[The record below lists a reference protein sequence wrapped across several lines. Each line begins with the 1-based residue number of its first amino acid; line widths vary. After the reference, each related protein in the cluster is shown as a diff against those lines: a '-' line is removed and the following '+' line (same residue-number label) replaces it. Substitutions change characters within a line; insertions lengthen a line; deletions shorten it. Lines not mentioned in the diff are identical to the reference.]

1 MKQVRRFTFSDEDSV
16 EFNSPQELYKDYK
29 KKKISGI
36 LDFQSDILDKYLE
49 TGYKEN
55 NVAIELPTGSGKT
68 LVGLLL
74 AEYRRIKENEKVVYV
89 CPNNQ
94 LVYQVVDKAE
104 NEYGIPAIAFTG
116 RQADYPS
123 RNRNDY
129 ITSKKIAV
137 TNYSSIFNTNSFF
150 KDADV
155 LIFDDAHSAENY
167 ISSNWTVNIDRE
179 SHTDL

>member
-1 MKQVRRFTFSDEDSV
+1 MRRFTFSDEDSV

-123 RNRNDY
+123 RDRNDY
-129 ITSKKIAV
+129 ILNFRTPKKTLKA
-137 TNYSSIFNTNSFF
+137 
-150 KDADV
+150 
-155 LIFDDAHSAENY
+155 
-167 ISSNWTVNIDRE
+167 
-179 SHTDL
+179 